1 MLFRK
6 QLADLDVAV
15 QDASAMNVQC
25 CAEELHGNHQSLFFG
40 KAANFTTLVKQIAT
54 FGPLKDHVDS
64 LALIEA
70 LCVRERAA
78 RGGNNQHYVTEDCNR
93 NA

>member
-1 MLFRK
+1 
-6 QLADLDVAV
+6 
-15 QDASAMNVQC
+15 
-25 CAEELHGNHQSLFFG
+25 
-40 KAANFTTLVKQIAT
+40 
-54 FGPLKDHVDS
+54 LKDHVDS